1 MKHAYTTVLS
11 PLLKSELY
19 ITGLQDQLGIG
30 RWMKAAGPITAPLT
44 LFLIRQEMEI
54 TATPALTQPA
64 QRVEP
69 LENLVRLGISM
80 MSTTRLKLLTV
91 AVLLSRH
98 PSH

>member
-1 MKHAYTTVLS
+1 MKLGYTTAS
-11 PLLKSELY
+11 FPLLKSEVY
-19 ITGLQDQLGIG
+19 TTGHQGQWDIG